1 MAFGTSHG
9 DNHKG
14 SRELEKELEKN
25 GGDVG
30 GIVLAVMATNTTG
43 KVTSDISIH
52 TFLQGENTRDPRREQ
67 FGFCRIR
74 SLARTKSK
82 QCRLKVAA
90 SVVAKNVTIMASTY
104 DVVVEL
110 GDGTSVHKM
119 LDVVE

>member
-30 GIVLAVMATNTTG
+30 AGIVLAVMATNTG

-52 TFLQGENTRDPRREQ
+52 TFLQGGNTRDTRRGQ

>member
-30 GIVLAVMATNTTG
+30 GIVLAVMATNTG

-110 GDGTSVHKM
+110 GGGTSVHKM